1 MKFFRKVLKFANLK
15 QNRYPILIWMLP
27 VFTAFFLQ
35 MFSFGINR
43 ILFKNVLENSA
54 TAFVFVCFALIF
66 KNKLSKV
73 FQHILFYIFV
83 FTNLFETI
91 YLSIFKAN
99 ISASS
104 IFIILETNLAE
115 ATEFAEFY
123 LNPTLIFTAFVFIII
138 AVFYAIKPGY
148 FILKSVFNYEQLIF
162 VSCVVLTIF
171 LMKNRDYLQFNFIYL
186 SYQSV
191 NEYFEEQEK
200 MKDLHIDQPL
210 VEIEGFEQIH
220 DIDEATFVLIIGE
233 STTRNRMSLYDYQ
246 NKTTPYLDEI
256 HANIDKY
263 DDVVSSHAFTI
274 GALKDALTLNGLKSS
289 EDFSI
294 IQLLNQAGFKTFWLS
309 NQRPIGQY
317 ESLVTKLAMASD
329 VYITKNTALDGS
341 ITPLDEVL
349 IPEFEKA
356 ISDPAQKKFIILHPL
371 GTHMKYSD
379 RYPSG
384 FEKFTGQSSSN
395 FDHNLAHSR
404 SNAYDNAILYHD
416 FFIKN
421 LHERLTKIKEA
432 SFMLYFSDHGE
443 EVYDTI
449 DFAGH
454 IDERATPSMY
464 EIPFFLWRNQ
474 TFQNEFSLKINTNR
488 PASLKDFVHSLSD
501 LIQVKFDGYDTTRS
515 LFSDDFKIK
524 DRIIGND
531 INYDKDLKK

>member
-1 MKFFRKVLKFANLK
+1 MKFFKKAKEFVNLRRNK
-15 QNRYPILIWMLP
+15 YPILLWMLP
-27 VFTAFFLQ
+27 VIAAFILQ

-54 TAFVFVCFALIF
+54 TAFVFICFALIF
-66 KNKLSKV
+66 KNKLGKI

-123 LNPTLIFTAFVFIII
+123 LNPTLIFTAFVFVII
-138 AVFYAIKPGY
+138 AVFYTIKPGY
-148 FILKSVFNYEQLIF
+148 FVLKSVFKYEQLIY
-162 VSCVVLTIF
+162 VLGVLVTVF

-191 NEYFEEQEK
+191 TEYFEEQEK
-200 MKDLHIDQPL
+200 MKDLLIDQST
-210 VEIEGFEQIH
+210 VNIEGFEHIQN
-220 DIDEATFVLIIGE
+220 IDKATFALIIGE
-233 STTRNRMSLYDYQ
+233 STTRHRMSLYGYERE
-246 NKTTPYLDEI
+246 TTPYLDKI
-256 HANIDKY
+256 HADIDKY
-263 DDVVSSHAFTI
+263 DDVVSSHAYTI
-274 GALKDALTLNGLKSS
+274 GALKDALTLNALKSS
-289 EDFSI
+289 EDFSVV
-294 IQLLNQAGFKTFWLS
+294 QLMNQAGFKTFWLS

-317 ESLVTKLAMASD
+317 ESLVTKIALASD
-329 VYITKNTALDGS
+329 VYVTKNTALDGS

-356 ISDPAQKKFIILHPL
+356 LSDPAQKKFIILHPL

-379 RYPSG
+379 RYPSS
-384 FEKFTGQSSSN
+384 FEKFTGKSSSN
-395 FDHNLAHSR
+395 FDHDEAHSR

-416 FFIKN
+416 YFIEN
-421 LHERLTKIKEA
+421 IHTRLKQIDEA
-432 SFMLYFSDHGE
+432 SFMLYFSDHGD
-443 EVYDTI
+443 EVYDII

-454 IDERATPSMY
+454 IDDRATPAMY

-474 TFQNEFSLKINTNR
+474 AFQNEFSLTIDTKR
-488 PASLKDFVHSLSD
+488 PAVLRDFVHSLSD
-501 LIQVKFDGYDTTRS
+501 LIQVRFDGFDATRS
-515 LFSDDFKIK
+515 LFSEVYKIRE
-524 DRIIGND
+524 RIIGNGID
-531 INYDKDLKK
+531 YDKDLKK